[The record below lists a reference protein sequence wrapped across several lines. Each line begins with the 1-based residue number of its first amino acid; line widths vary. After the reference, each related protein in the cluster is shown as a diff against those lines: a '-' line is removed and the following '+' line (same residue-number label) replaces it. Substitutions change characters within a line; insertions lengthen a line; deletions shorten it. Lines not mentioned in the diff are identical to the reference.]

1 MKKAQLDLRNEPVGS
16 LLWKM
21 SLPSI
26 TAMLVMAFY
35 NFVDIFWLSRLGPQT
50 IAAVTIAFPIQM
62 LFGGFG
68 VGTGVGAGSYA
79 ARMFGAGDNEKANQT
94 AGQIIFLSIFISA
107 VVIAPGLIFHD
118 AILKLFGATEDILP
132 LSREYFIVYLF
143 TTPFL
148 IFMIS
153 AGNLFRAE
161 GNPNYSMYALTT
173 AALLGAVLDPFL
185 IFGWGPFPEL
195 GIKGAAWAAGIS
207 QFITCVLSLWLFMR
221 PTSSYHIRREHLA
234 PNLPVIRSIYRVGF
248 PSMVMNFVISIVLT
262 FYNHILG
269 SYGPAAVAT
278 LGIIFR
284 VQGLIIWVLVGIGH
298 GVMPLV
304 GFNFGARLYGR
315 LIETVNVAV
324 KYAGILTI
332 VSCAFLQVFAG
343 PLIGIFTKDPEVLAI
358 AVPALRIFALS
369 LPFAGANFT
378 WISMFNGLGKG
389 VISMS
394 LLLLRD
400 IVLLI
405 PLLLLFSM
413 QFGLTGIWAAQPMA
427 NACLFLG
434 ALYLTKREFRSF
446 PAKADPAPPP
456 PK

>member
-1 MKKAQLDLRNEPVGS
+1 MQKPQLDLRTEPVGP

-35 NFVDIFWLSRLGPQT
+35 NFIDVFWLSRLGPQT

-79 ARMFGAGDNEKANQT
+79 ARMLGAGDTEKANRT
-94 AGQIIFLSIFISA
+94 AGQILFLSVFLGAA
-107 VVIAPGLIFHD
+107 VIVPGLVFHD
-118 AILKLFGATEDILP
+118 TILRLFGATEEILP
-132 LSREYFIVYLF
+132 QAREYFIVYLF

-148 IFMIS
+148 VFMIS

-161 GNPNYSMYALTT
+161 GNPNYSMYALST
-173 AALLGAVLDPFL
+173 AALLGALLDPFL

-195 GIKGAAWAAGIS
+195 GIQGAAWAAGIA
-207 QFITCVLSLWLFMR
+207 QCATCVLSLRLFAK
-221 PTSSYHIRREHLA
+221 PTSSYRIRREHLA
-234 PNLPVIRSIYRVGF
+234 PDLPVIRSVYRVGF
-248 PSMVMNFVISIVLT
+248 PAMVMNFVISIVLT

-269 SYGPAAVAT
+269 GYGPAAVAT

-284 VQGLIIWVLVGIGH
+284 IQGLVVWVLVGIGH

-304 GFNFGARLYGR
+304 GFNFGARLYRR
-315 LIETVNVAV
+315 LIETVHVAV

-332 VSCAFLQVFAG
+332 ASCAFFQVFAD
-343 PLIGIFTKDPEVLAI
+343 PLIRVFTKDPDVIAI

-394 LLLLRD
+394 LLLMRD
-400 IVLLI
+400 LILLI

-413 QFGLTGIWAAQPMA
+413 HFGLTGIWAAQPVA

-434 ALYLTKREFRSF
+434 ALALTRREFRSF
-446 PAKADPAPPP
+446 PAAEK
-456 PK
+456 

>member
-1 MKKAQLDLRNEPVGS
+1 MLFFYRPLIAVLAGTVKYPMKKSQLDLRNEPVGS

-68 VGTGVGAGSYA
+68 VGTGVGAGSFA

-94 AGQIIFLSIFISA
+94 AGQIIFLSFFISA

-153 AGNLFRAE
+153 AETSSAPRAT
-161 GNPNYSMYALTT
+161 PTT
-173 AALLGAVLDPFL
+173 PCTRSQRRQFSAPSGSFSHLRLGSVP
-185 IFGWGPFPEL
+185 
-195 GIKGAAWAAGIS
+195 GARHPRCGLCRGHL
-207 QFITCVLSLWLFMR
+207 QFITCVLSLWLFMK
-221 PTSSYHIRREHLA
+221 PTSLYRIRREHLA
-234 PNLPVIRSIYRVGF
+234 PNLPVIRDIYRVGL
-248 PSMVMNFVISIVLT
+248 PSMVMNFIISIVLT

-304 GFNFGARLYGR
+304 GFNFGARLYRR

-332 VSCAFLQVFAG
+332 VSCACLQIFAG
-343 PLIGIFTKDPEVLAI
+343 PLIRIFTTDPEVVAI

-389 VISMS
+389 FVSMS
-394 LLLLRD
+394 LLLMRD

-405 PLLLLFSM
+405 PLLILFSV
-413 QFGLTGIWAAQPMA
+413 QFGLAGVGLRSPWPM
-427 NACLFLG
+427 
-434 ALYLTKREFRSF
+434 
-446 PAKADPAPPP
+446 PASSSARCI
-456 PK
+456 

>member
-1 MKKAQLDLRNEPVGS
+1 MQKPQLDLRTEPVGP

-35 NFVDIFWLSRLGPQT
+35 NFIDVFWLSRLGPQT

-79 ARMFGAGDNEKANQT
+79 ARMLGAGDTEKANRT
-94 AGQIIFLSIFISA
+94 AGQILFLSVFLGAA
-107 VVIAPGLIFHD
+107 VIVPGLAFHD
-118 AILKLFGATEDILP
+118 TILRLFGATEEILP
-132 LSREYFIVYLF
+132 QAREYFIVYLF

-148 IFMIS
+148 VFMIS

-161 GNPNYSMYALTT
+161 GNPNYSMYALST
-173 AALLGAVLDPFL
+173 AALLGALLDPFL

-195 GIKGAAWAAGIS
+195 GIQGAAWAAGIA
-207 QFITCVLSLWLFMR
+207 QCATCVLSLRLFAK
-221 PTSSYHIRREHLA
+221 PTSSYRIRREHLA
-234 PNLPVIRSIYRVGF
+234 PDLPVIRSVYRVGF
-248 PSMVMNFVISIVLT
+248 PAMVMNFVISIVLT

-269 SYGPAAVAT
+269 GYGPAAVAT

-284 VQGLIIWVLVGIGH
+284 IQGLVVWVLVGIGH

-304 GFNFGARLYGR
+304 GFNFGARLYRR
-315 LIETVNVAV
+315 LIETVHVAV

-332 VSCAFLQVFAG
+332 ASCAFFQLFAD
-343 PLIGIFTKDPEVLAI
+343 PLIRVFTKDPDVIAI

-389 VISMS
+389 VISMF
-394 LLLLRD
+394 LLLMRD
-400 IVLLI
+400 LILLI

-413 QFGLTGIWAAQPMA
+413 HFGLTGIWAAQPVA

-434 ALYLTKREFRSF
+434 ALALTRREFRSF
-446 PAKADPAPPP
+446 PAAEK
-456 PK
+456 

>member
-1 MKKAQLDLRNEPVGS
+1 MKKSQLDLRNEPVGS

-35 NFVDIFWLSRLGPQT
+35 NFVDVFWLSRLGPQT

-68 VGTGVGAGSYA
+68 VGTGVGAGSFA
-79 ARMFGAGDNEKANQT
+79 ARMFGAGENEKANQT

-118 AILKLFGATEDILP
+118 AILKLFGATEEILP
-132 LSREYFIVYLF
+132 LSREYFIIYLF

-207 QFITCVLSLWLFMR
+207 QFITCVLSLWLFMK
-221 PTSSYHIRREHLA
+221 PTSSYQIRRSTSRPISPLSG
-234 PNLPVIRSIYRVGF
+234 PSI
-248 PSMVMNFVISIVLT
+248 
-262 FYNHILG
+262 G
-269 SYGPAAVAT
+269 S
-278 LGIIFR
+278 
-284 VQGLIIWVLVGIGH
+284 
-298 GVMPLV
+298 
-304 GFNFGARLYGR
+304 
-315 LIETVNVAV
+315 
-324 KYAGILTI
+324 
-332 VSCAFLQVFAG
+332 AFL
-343 PLIGIFTKDPEVLAI
+343 PW
-358 AVPALRIFALS
+358 S
-369 LPFAGANFT
+369 
-378 WISMFNGLGKG
+378 
-389 VISMS
+389 
-394 LLLLRD
+394 
-400 IVLLI
+400 
-405 PLLLLFSM
+405 
-413 QFGLTGIWAAQPMA
+413 
-427 NACLFLG
+427 
-434 ALYLTKREFRSF
+434 
-446 PAKADPAPPP
+446 
-456 PK
+456 

>member
-1 MKKAQLDLRNEPVGS
+1 MQKPQLDLRTEPVGP

-35 NFVDIFWLSRLGPQT
+35 NFIDVFWLSRLGPQT

-79 ARMFGAGDNEKANQT
+79 ARMLGAGDTEKANRT
-94 AGQIIFLSIFISA
+94 AGQILFLSVFLGAA
-107 VVIAPGLIFHD
+107 VIVPGLAFHD
-118 AILKLFGATEDILP
+118 TILRLFGATEEILP
-132 LSREYFIVYLF
+132 QAREYFIVYLF

-148 IFMIS
+148 VFMIS

-161 GNPNYSMYALTT
+161 GNPNYSMYALST
-173 AALLGAVLDPFL
+173 AALLGALLDPFL

-195 GIKGAAWAAGIS
+195 GIQGAAWAAGIA
-207 QFITCVLSLWLFMR
+207 QCATCMLSLRLFAK
-221 PTSSYHIRREHLA
+221 PTSSYRIRREHLA
-234 PNLPVIRSIYRVGF
+234 PDLPVIRSVYRVGF
-248 PSMVMNFVISIVLT
+248 PAMIMNFVISIVLT

-269 SYGPAAVAT
+269 GYGPAAVAT

-284 VQGLIIWVLVGIGH
+284 IQGLVVWVLVGIGH

-304 GFNFGARLYGR
+304 GFNFGARLYRR
-315 LIETVNVAV
+315 LIETVHVAV

-332 VSCAFLQVFAG
+332 ASCAFFQLFAD
-343 PLIGIFTKDPEVLAI
+343 PLIRVFTKDPDVIAI

-389 VISMS
+389 VISMF
-394 LLLLRD
+394 LLLMRD
-400 IVLLI
+400 LILLI

-413 QFGLTGIWAAQPMA
+413 HFGLTGIWAAQPVA

-434 ALYLTKREFRSF
+434 ALALTRREFRSF
-446 PAKADPAPPP
+446 PAAEK
-456 PK
+456 

>member
-26 TAMLVMAFY
+26 AAMLVMAFY
-35 NFVDIFWLSRLGPQT
+35 NFIDVFWLSRLGPQT
-50 IAAVTIAFPIQM
+50 IAAVTFAFPIQM

-68 VGTGVGAGSYA
+68 VGTGVGAGSFA
-79 ARMFGAGDNEKANQT
+79 ARMFGAGETDRASRT
-94 AGQIIFLSIFISA
+94 AGQILFLSFFISA
-107 VVIAPGLIFHD
+107 LVIVPGLIFHD
-118 AILKLFGATEDILP
+118 SILRLFGATDEILP

-161 GNPNYSMYALTT
+161 GNPNYSMYALST
-173 AALLGAVLDPFL
+173 AAVLGALLDPFL

-195 GIKGAAWAAGIS
+195 GIRGAAWSAGIS
-207 QFITCVLSLWLFMR
+207 QFATCVLSLRLFMK
-221 PTSSYHIRREHLA
+221 PTSSYRIRREHLA
-234 PNLPVIRSIYRVGF
+234 PDLPVIRAIYRVGV

-262 FYNHILG
+262 FYNHTLG
-269 SYGPAAVAT
+269 GYGPAAVAT

-304 GFNFGARLYGR
+304 GFNFGARLYPR
-315 LIETVNVAV
+315 LIGTVHVAV

-332 VSCAFLQVFAG
+332 ASCACLQVFAD
-343 PLIGIFTKDPEVLAI
+343 PLIRIFTKDPEVIAV

-389 VISMS
+389 VVSMS
-394 LLLLRD
+394 LLLMRD
-400 IVLLI
+400 VVLLI
-405 PLLLLFSM
+405 PLLLLLSM
-413 QFGLTGIWAAQPMA
+413 QFGLAGVWAAQPMA

-434 ALYLTKREFRSF
+434 AWYLTRREFRSF
-446 PAKADPAPPP
+446 PAAAPAPAAD
-456 PK
+456 K

>member
-1 MKKAQLDLRNEPVGS
+1 MKKTQLDLRNEPVGS

-26 TAMLVMAFY
+26 TAMVVMAFY

-68 VGTGVGAGSYA
+68 VGTGVGAGSFA
-79 ARMFGAGDNEKANQT
+79 ARMFGEGKSEKANLT
-94 AGQIIFLSIFISA
+94 AGQIIFLSIFIGA
-107 VVIAPGLIFHD
+107 AVIAPGLIFHD
-118 AILKLFGATEDILP
+118 PILMLFGATEDILA

-173 AALLGAVLDPFL
+173 AALLGAILDPFL

-195 GIKGAAWAAGIS
+195 GISGAAYAAGIS
-207 QFITCVLSLWLFMR
+207 QFVTGLLSLWLFMK
-221 PTSSYHIRREHLA
+221 PTSSFHIRMEHIK
-234 PNLPVIRSIYRVGF
+234 PNLPVIKAIYRVGF
-248 PSMVMNFVISIVLT
+248 PSMVINFLISIVLT
-262 FYNHILG
+262 FYNHVLG
-269 SYGPAAVAT
+269 AYGPAAIAT
-278 LGIIFR
+278 MGIVFR
-284 VQGLIIWVLVGIGH
+284 VQGLIVWVLVGIGH

-304 GFNFGARLYGR
+304 GFNFGARLYPR
-315 LIETVNVAV
+315 LIETIHVAV
-324 KYAGILTI
+324 RYAGILAI
-332 VSCAFLQVFAG
+332 VSCACLQIFAD
-343 PLIGIFTKDPEVLAI
+343 PLIRIFAKDPAVVAI

-369 LPFAGANFT
+369 LPFAGANFI

-389 VISMS
+389 VVAMT
-394 LLLLRD
+394 LLLMRD
-400 IVLLI
+400 IILLI
-405 PLLLLFSM
+405 PLLMFLSM
-413 QFGLTGIWAAQPMA
+413 QFGLAGVWAAQPMA
-427 NACLFLG
+427 NACLFFA
-434 ALYLTKREFRSF
+434 ALFLTRREFRSY
-446 PAKADPAPPP
+446 PASSPASQTPE
-456 PK
+456 K

>member
-1 MKKAQLDLRNEPVGS
+1 MKKPQLDLRTEPVGP

-35 NFVDIFWLSRLGPQT
+35 NFIDVFWLSRLGPQT

-62 LFGGFG
+62 LFSGFG

-79 ARMFGAGDNEKANQT
+79 ARMLGAGDTEKANRT
-94 AGQIIFLSIFISA
+94 AGQILFLSVFLGAA
-107 VVIAPGLIFHD
+107 VIVPGLAFHD
-118 AILKLFGATEDILP
+118 TILRLFGATEEILP
-132 LSREYFIVYLF
+132 QAREYFIVYLF
-143 TTPFL
+143 TIPFL
-148 IFMIS
+148 VFMIS

-161 GNPNYSMYALTT
+161 GNPNYSMYALST
-173 AALLGAVLDPFL
+173 AALLGALLDPFL

-195 GIKGAAWAAGIS
+195 GIQGAAWAAGIA
-207 QFITCVLSLWLFMR
+207 QCATCVLSLRLFAK
-221 PTSSYHIRREHLA
+221 PTSSYRIRREHLA
-234 PNLPVIRSIYRVGF
+234 PDLPVIRSVYRVGF
-248 PSMVMNFVISIVLT
+248 PAMVMNFVISIVLT

-269 SYGPAAVAT
+269 GYGPAAVAT

-284 VQGLIIWVLVGIGH
+284 IQGLVVWVLVGIGH

-304 GFNFGARLYGR
+304 GFNFGARLYRR
-315 LIETVNVAV
+315 LIETVHVAV

-332 VSCAFLQVFAG
+332 ASCAFFQLFAD
-343 PLIGIFTKDPEVLAI
+343 PLIRVFTKDPDVIAI

-394 LLLLRD
+394 LLLMRD
-400 IVLLI
+400 LILLI

-413 QFGLTGIWAAQPMA
+413 QFGLTGIWAAQPVA

-434 ALYLTKREFRSF
+434 ALVLTRREFRSF
-446 PAKADPAPPP
+446 PATEK
-456 PK
+456 

>member
-1 MKKAQLDLRNEPVGS
+1 MQKPQLDLRTEPVGP

-35 NFVDIFWLSRLGPQT
+35 NFIDVFWLSRLGPQT

-79 ARMFGAGDNEKANQT
+79 ARMLGAGDTEKANRT
-94 AGQIIFLSIFISA
+94 AGQILFLSVFLGAA
-107 VVIAPGLIFHD
+107 VIVPGLVFHD
-118 AILKLFGATEDILP
+118 TILRLFGATEEILP
-132 LSREYFIVYLF
+132 QAREYFIVYLF

-148 IFMIS
+148 VFMIS

-161 GNPNYSMYALTT
+161 GNPNYSMYALST
-173 AALLGAVLDPFL
+173 AALLGALLDPFL

-195 GIKGAAWAAGIS
+195 GIQGAAWAAGIA
-207 QFITCVLSLWLFMR
+207 QCATCVLSLRLFAK
-221 PTSSYHIRREHLA
+221 PTSSYRIRREHLA
-234 PNLPVIRSIYRVGF
+234 PDLPVIRSVYRVGF
-248 PSMVMNFVISIVLT
+248 PAMVMNFVISIVLT

-269 SYGPAAVAT
+269 GYGPAAVAT

-284 VQGLIIWVLVGIGH
+284 IQGLVVWVLVGIGH

-304 GFNFGARLYGR
+304 GFNFGARLYRR
-315 LIETVNVAV
+315 LIETVHVAV

-332 VSCAFLQVFAG
+332 ASCAFFQVFAD
-343 PLIGIFTKDPEVLAI
+343 PLIRVFTKDPDVIAI

-389 VISMS
+389 VISMF
-394 LLLLRD
+394 LLLMRD
-400 IVLLI
+400 LILLI

-413 QFGLTGIWAAQPMA
+413 HFGLTGIWAAQPVA

-434 ALYLTKREFRSF
+434 ALALTRREFRSF
-446 PAKADPAPPP
+446 PAAEK
-456 PK
+456 

>member
-1 MKKAQLDLRNEPVGS
+1 MKKSQLDLRNEPVGS

-50 IAAVTIAFPIQM
+50 IAAVTVAFPIQM

-68 VGTGVGAGSYA
+68 VGTGVGAGSFA
-79 ARMFGAGDNEKANQT
+79 ARRFGADDAEAANRT
-94 AGQIIFLSIFISA
+94 AGQIVFLSISISA
-107 VVIAPGLIFHD
+107 VIIVPGLIFHD
-118 AILKLFGATEDILP
+118 AILRLFGATDEILP

-143 TTPFL
+143 TIPFL
-148 IFMIS
+148 VFMIS

-161 GNPNYSMYALTT
+161 GNPNYSMYALST
-173 AALLGAVLDPFL
+173 AALLGAVLDPLL
-185 IFGWGPFPEL
+185 IFGLGPFPGL
-195 GIKGAAWAAGIS
+195 GIGGAAWAAGIS
-207 QFITCVLSLWLFMR
+207 QFATCLLSLRLFR
-221 PTSSYHIRREHLA
+221 TPASSYRIRREHLA
-234 PNLPVIRSIYRVGF
+234 PDLPVIRAIYRVGV
-248 PSMVMNFVISIVLT
+248 PSMVMNFVISLVLT

-284 VQGLIIWVLVGIGH
+284 VQGLIIWILVGISH

-304 GFNFGARLYGR
+304 GFHFGARLYRR
-315 LIETVNVAV
+315 LIDTVNTAV
-324 KYAGILTI
+324 KYAGILT
-332 VSCAFLQVFAG
+332 VASCAFLQVFAD
-343 PLIGIFTKDPEVLAI
+343 PLIGIFTQDPAVVAI

-389 VISMS
+389 VVSMS
-394 LLLLRD
+394 LMLLRD
-400 IVLLI
+400 VLLLI
-405 PLLLLFSM
+405 PLLILFSM
-413 QFGLTGIWAAQPMA
+413 QFGLAGIWAAQPAA

-434 ALYLTKREFRSF
+434 ALYLAKREFQSF
-446 PAKADPAPPP
+446 PASGVASSSDK
-456 PK
+456 

>member
-1 MKKAQLDLRNEPVGS
+1 MKKSQLDLRNEPVGS

-35 NFVDIFWLSRLGPQT
+35 NFIDVFWLSRLGPQT

-68 VGTGVGAGSYA
+68 VGTGVGAGSFA
-79 ARMFGAGDNEKANQT
+79 ARMFGAGQTDQANRT
-94 AGQIIFLSIFISA
+94 AGQILFLSVFISA
-107 VVIAPGLIFHD
+107 LVIVPGLIFHD
-118 AILKLFGATEDILP
+118 AILRLFGATDEILP

-161 GNPNYSMYALTT
+161 GNPNYSMYALST
-173 AALLGAVLDPFL
+173 AALLGALLDPFL

-195 GIKGAAWAAGIS
+195 GIRGAAWSAGIS
-207 QFITCVLSLWLFMR
+207 QFATCVLSLWLFMK
-221 PTSSYHIRREHLA
+221 PTSSYHVRREHLA
-234 PNLPVIRSIYRVGF
+234 PDLPVIRAIYRVGV

-269 SYGPAAVAT
+269 GYGPAAVAT

-284 VQGLIIWVLVGIGH
+284 VQGLIVWVLVGIGH

-304 GFNFGARLYGR
+304 GFNFGARLYPR
-315 LIETVNVAV
+315 LIETVHVAV

-332 VSCAFLQVFAG
+332 ASCAFFQVFAE
-343 PLIGIFTKDPEVLAI
+343 PLIRIFTKDPDVIAI

-389 VISMS
+389 VVSMS
-394 LLLLRD
+394 MLVMRD
-400 IVLLI
+400 VILLI
-405 PLLLLFSM
+405 PLLLLLSA
-413 QFGLTGIWAAQPMA
+413 QFGLAGVWAAQPVA

-434 ALYLTKREFRSF
+434 AWYLTRREFRSF
-446 PAKADPAPPP
+446 PAAAPPP
-456 PK
+456 AADK

>member
-1 MKKAQLDLRNEPVGS
+1 MKKSQLDLRTEPVGP

-35 NFVDIFWLSRLGPQT
+35 NFIDVFWLSRLGPQT

-62 LFGGFG
+62 LFSGFG
-68 VGTGVGAGSYA
+68 VGTGVGAGSFA
-79 ARMFGAGDNEKANQT
+79 ARMLGAGNAETANRT
-94 AGQIIFLSIFISA
+94 AGQVIFLSLFIGAA
-107 VVIAPGLIFHD
+107 VIVPGLAFHD
-118 AILKLFGATEDILP
+118 AILRLFGATEEILP
-132 LSREYFIVYLF
+132 PAREYFTVYLF
-143 TTPFL
+143 TIPFL
-148 IFMIS
+148 VFMIS

-161 GNPNYSMYALTT
+161 GNPNYSMYALST
-173 AALLGAVLDPFL
+173 AALLGALLDPFL

-195 GIKGAAWAAGIS
+195 GIQGAAWAAGIAQS
-207 QFITCVLSLWLFMR
+207 AACGLSLWLFAR
-221 PTSSYHIRREHLA
+221 PTSSYRIRRGHLA
-234 PNLPVIRSIYRVGF
+234 PDLPVIRSVYRVGV
-248 PSMVMNFVISIVLT
+248 PAMVMNFVISIVLT

-269 SYGPAAVAT
+269 GYGPAAVAT

-284 VQGLIIWVLVGIGH
+284 IQGLVVWVLVGIGH

-304 GFNFGARLYGR
+304 GFNFGARLYRR
-315 LIETVNVAV
+315 LVETVHVAV
-324 KYAGILTI
+324 KYAGVLTI
-332 VSCAFLQVFAG
+332 ASCAFFQVFAD
-343 PLIGIFTKDPEVLAI
+343 PLIRIFTKDPAVIAI

-394 LLLLRD
+394 LLLMRD
-400 IVLLI
+400 VILLI

-413 QFGLTGIWAAQPMA
+413 QFGLTGIWAAQPVA

-434 ALYLTKREFRSF
+434 AMALTRREFRSF
-446 PAKADPAPPP
+446 PATEK
-456 PK
+456 

>member
-1 MKKAQLDLRNEPVGS
+1 MKKSQLDLRNEPVGS

-50 IAAVTIAFPIQM
+50 IAAVTVAFPIQM

-68 VGTGVGAGSYA
+68 VGTGVGAGSFA
-79 ARMFGAGDNEKANQT
+79 ARMFGADDAEAANRT
-94 AGQIIFLSIFISA
+94 AGQIVFLSVFISA
-107 VVIAPGLIFHD
+107 VIIVPGLIFHD
-118 AILKLFGATEDILP
+118 AILRLFGATDEILP

-143 TTPFL
+143 TIPFL

-161 GNPNYSMYALTT
+161 GNPNYSMYALST
-173 AALLGAVLDPFL
+173 AALLGAVLDPLL
-185 IFGWGPFPEL
+185 IFGLGPFPGL
-195 GIKGAAWAAGIS
+195 GIGGAAWAAGIS
-207 QFITCVLSLWLFMR
+207 QFATCLLSLRLFR
-221 PTSSYHIRREHLA
+221 TPASSYRIRREHLA
-234 PNLPVIRSIYRVGF
+234 PDLPVIRAIYRVGV

-304 GFNFGARLYGR
+304 GFHFGARLYRR
-315 LIETVNVAV
+315 LIDTVNTAV

-332 VSCAFLQVFAG
+332 ASCAFLQVFAD
-343 PLIGIFTKDPEVLAI
+343 PLIGIFTQDPGVMAI

-389 VISMS
+389 VVSMS

-400 IVLLI
+400 VLLLI
-405 PLLLLFSM
+405 PLLILFSM
-413 QFGLTGIWAAQPMA
+413 QFGLAGIWAAQPAA

-446 PAKADPAPPP
+446 PASGAASSSDK
-456 PK
+456 

>member
-1 MKKAQLDLRNEPVGS
+1 MQKPQLDLRTEPVGP

-35 NFVDIFWLSRLGPQT
+35 NFIDVFWLSRLGPQT

-79 ARMFGAGDNEKANQT
+79 ARMLGAGDTEKANRT
-94 AGQIIFLSIFISA
+94 AGQILFLSVFLGAA
-107 VVIAPGLIFHD
+107 VIIPGLVFHD
-118 AILKLFGATEDILP
+118 TILRLFGATEEILP
-132 LSREYFIVYLF
+132 QAREYFIVYLF

-148 IFMIS
+148 VFMIS

-161 GNPNYSMYALTT
+161 GNPNYSMYALST
-173 AALLGAVLDPFL
+173 AALLGALLDPFL

-195 GIKGAAWAAGIS
+195 GIQGAAWAAGIA
-207 QFITCVLSLWLFMR
+207 QCATCVLSLRLFAK
-221 PTSSYHIRREHLA
+221 PTSSYRIRREHLA
-234 PNLPVIRSIYRVGF
+234 PDLPVIRSVYRVGF
-248 PSMVMNFVISIVLT
+248 PAMVMNFVISIVLT

-269 SYGPAAVAT
+269 GYGPAAVAT

-284 VQGLIIWVLVGIGH
+284 IQGLVVWVLVGIGH

-304 GFNFGARLYGR
+304 GFNFGARLYRR
-315 LIETVNVAV
+315 LIETVHVAV
-324 KYAGILTI
+324 KYAGLLTI
-332 VSCAFLQVFAG
+332 ASCAFFQVFAD
-343 PLIGIFTKDPEVLAI
+343 PLIRVFTKDPDVIAI

-389 VISMS
+389 VISMF
-394 LLLLRD
+394 LLLMRD
-400 IVLLI
+400 LILLI

-413 QFGLTGIWAAQPMA
+413 HFGLTGIWAAQPVA

-434 ALYLTKREFRSF
+434 ALALTRREFRSF
-446 PAKADPAPPP
+446 PAAEK
-456 PK
+456 

>member
-1 MKKAQLDLRNEPVGS
+1 MKKPHLDLGNEPVGS

-35 NFVDIFWLSRLGPQT
+35 NFIDVFWLSRLGPQT

-79 ARMFGAGDNEKANQT
+79 ARMFGAGENEKANQT

-107 VVIAPGLIFHD
+107 LVIVPGLIFHD
-118 AILKLFGATEDILP
+118 PILRIFGATDDILA

-148 IFMIS
+148 IFMIA

-161 GNPNYSMYALTT
+161 GNPNYSMYVLTT
-173 AALLGAVLDPFL
+173 AALLGAILDPFL

-195 GIKGAAWAAGIS
+195 GIRGAALAAGIS
-207 QFITCVLSLWLFMR
+207 QFFTCVLSLWLFMK
-221 PTSSYHIRREHLA
+221 PTSSYRIRKKHLV
-234 PNLPVIRSIYRVGF
+234 PNGAVIKEIYRVGA
-248 PSMVMNFVISIVLT
+248 PSMVMNFVISLVLT

-269 SYGPAAVAT
+269 GYGPGAVAT
-278 LGIIFR
+278 LGIVFR
-284 VQGLIIWVLVGIGH
+284 IQGMVVWVLVGIGH

-304 GFNFGARLYGR
+304 GFNFGARLYKR
-315 LIETVNVAV
+315 LIETVNVTV
-324 KYAGILTI
+324 KYAAVLTLS
-332 VSCAFLQVFAG
+332 SCALMQIFAD
-343 PLIGIFTKDPEVLAI
+343 PLIRVFTDDPAVVSI

-389 VISMS
+389 VIAMS

-400 IVLLI
+400 IVFLI
-405 PLLLLFSM
+405 PLLWLLST
-413 QFGLTGIWAAQPMA
+413 QFGLTGIWVSSPMA
-427 NACLFLG
+427 NALLFAA
-434 ALYLTKREFRSF
+434 ALYLTRREFRSF
-446 PAKADPAPPP
+446 PAEIPATEPR
-456 PK
+456 K

>member
-1 MKKAQLDLRNEPVGS
+1 MQKPQLDLRTEPVGP

-35 NFVDIFWLSRLGPQT
+35 NFIDVFWLSRLGPQT

-79 ARMFGAGDNEKANQT
+79 ARMLGAGDTEKANRT
-94 AGQIIFLSIFISA
+94 AGQILFLSVFLGAA
-107 VVIAPGLIFHD
+107 VIVPGLAFHD
-118 AILKLFGATEDILP
+118 TILRLFGATEEILP
-132 LSREYFIVYLF
+132 QAREYFIVYLF

-148 IFMIS
+148 VFMIS

-161 GNPNYSMYALTT
+161 GNPNYSMYALST
-173 AALLGAVLDPFL
+173 AALLGALLDPFL

-195 GIKGAAWAAGIS
+195 GIQGAAWAAGIA
-207 QFITCVLSLWLFMR
+207 QCATCMLSLRLFAK
-221 PTSSYHIRREHLA
+221 PTSLYRIRREHLA
-234 PNLPVIRSIYRVGF
+234 PDLPVIRSVYRVGF
-248 PSMVMNFVISIVLT
+248 PAMVMNFVISIVLT

-269 SYGPAAVAT
+269 GYGPAAVAT

-284 VQGLIIWVLVGIGH
+284 IQGLVVWVLVGIGH

-304 GFNFGARLYGR
+304 GFNFGARLYRR
-315 LIETVNVAV
+315 LIETVHVAV

-332 VSCAFLQVFAG
+332 ASCAFFQVFAD
-343 PLIGIFTKDPEVLAI
+343 PLIRVFTKDPDVIAI

-389 VISMS
+389 VISMF
-394 LLLLRD
+394 LLLMRD
-400 IVLLI
+400 LILLI

-413 QFGLTGIWAAQPMA
+413 HFGLTGIWAAQPVA

-434 ALYLTKREFRSF
+434 ALALTRREFRSF
-446 PAKADPAPPP
+446 PAAEK
-456 PK
+456 

>member
-1 MKKAQLDLRNEPVGS
+1 MKKSQLDLRNEPVGS

-35 NFVDIFWLSRLGPQT
+35 NFVDVFWLSRLGPQA

-68 VGTGVGAGSYA
+68 VGTGVGAGSFA
-79 ARMFGAGDNEKANQT
+79 ARMFGAGEKEKANQT
-94 AGQIIFLSIFISA
+94 AGQIIFLSFFISA

-118 AILKLFGATEDILP
+118 AILKLFGATEEILP
-132 LSREYFIVYLF
+132 LSREYFTAYLF

-173 AALLGAVLDPFL
+173 AAVLGAILDPLL

-195 GIKGAAWAAGIS
+195 GIRGAAYAAGIS
-207 QFITCVLSLWLFMR
+207 QFITCALSLRLFMK
-221 PTSSYHIRREHLA
+221 PTSAYHVRKEHIA
-234 PNLPVIRSIYRVGF
+234 PNLPVIIAIYRVGL
-248 PSMVMNFVISIVLT
+248 PSMIMNFIISIVLT

-304 GFNFGARLYGR
+304 GFSFGAGLYRR
-315 LIETVNVAV
+315 LIDTVNVAV
-324 KYAGILTI
+324 KYGGILTI
-332 VSCAFLQVFAG
+332 VSCALLQVFTD
-343 PLIGIFTKDPEVLAI
+343 PLIHIFTADPEAVSI

-389 VISMS
+389 FVSMS

-405 PLLLLFSM
+405 PLLILFSM
-413 QFGLTGIWAAQPMA
+413 QFGLAGVWAAQPMA

-434 ALYLTKREFRSF
+434 ALYLTKREFRRF
-446 PAKADPAPPP
+446 PATNPASLPE
-456 PK
+456 K

>member
-1 MKKAQLDLRNEPVGS
+1 MQKPQLDLRTEPVGP

-35 NFVDIFWLSRLGPQT
+35 NFIDVFWLSRLGPQT

-79 ARMFGAGDNEKANQT
+79 ARMLGAGDTEKANRT
-94 AGQIIFLSIFISA
+94 AGQILFLSVFLGAA
-107 VVIAPGLIFHD
+107 VIVPGLVFHD
-118 AILKLFGATEDILP
+118 TILRLFGATEEILP
-132 LSREYFIVYLF
+132 QAREYFIVYLF

-148 IFMIS
+148 VFMIS

-161 GNPNYSMYALTT
+161 GNPNYSMYALST
-173 AALLGAVLDPFL
+173 AALLGALLDPFL

-195 GIKGAAWAAGIS
+195 GIQGAAWAAGIA
-207 QFITCVLSLWLFMR
+207 QCATCMLSLRLFAK
-221 PTSSYHIRREHLA
+221 PTSSYRIRREHLA
-234 PNLPVIRSIYRVGF
+234 PDLPVIRSVYRVGF
-248 PSMVMNFVISIVLT
+248 PAMVMNFVISIVLT

-269 SYGPAAVAT
+269 GYGPAAVAT

-284 VQGLIIWVLVGIGH
+284 IQGLVVWVLVGIGH

-304 GFNFGARLYGR
+304 GFNFGARLYRR
-315 LIETVNVAV
+315 LIETVHVAV

-332 VSCAFLQVFAG
+332 ASCAFFQVFAD
-343 PLIGIFTKDPEVLAI
+343 PLIRVFTKDPDVIAI

-389 VISMS
+389 VISMF
-394 LLLLRD
+394 LLLMRD
-400 IVLLI
+400 LILLI

-413 QFGLTGIWAAQPMA
+413 HFGLTGIWAAQPVA

-434 ALYLTKREFRSF
+434 ALALTRREFRSF
-446 PAKADPAPPP
+446 PAAEK
-456 PK
+456 